1 MVLETHVFEIWDVSV
16 KEIFKWTHL
25 FFIQFLSKF
34 KATQFSLLFFWIY
47 FFNLFLLIFLFLF
60 REICWYG
67 FSFCFYSYPYE
78 FSVKSNR
85 EARFWCTEKGQGIF
99 CFCFEEYVDMDS
111 LSVSIHIHM
120 SLVWNQIVKHDFDVQ
135 RRVRVTG
142 FDLGNKGLQLFVM
155 TLFRA
160 RLIWLLSHCCLF
172 VFNCIICTLHIIIII
187 IICL

>member
-1 MVLETHVFEIWDVSV
+1 MRWDWQRVGCWPVKQKEIFWGESCVCRLLLGRYMVLETHVFEIWDVSV

-67 FSFCFYSYPYE
+67 FSFCFYSYAYE

-85 EARFWCTEKGQGIF
+85 EARFWCTEKGQGNK
-99 CFCFEEYVDMDS
+99 
-111 LSVSIHIHM
+111 
-120 SLVWNQIVKHDFDVQ
+120 VWF
-135 RRVRVTG
+135 G
-142 FDLGNKGLQLFVM
+142 
-155 TLFRA
+155 
-160 RLIWLLSHCCLF
+160 
-172 VFNCIICTLHIIIII
+172 
-187 IICL
+187 